1 MLSNNF
7 ALRIYLFELLLM
19 FVVSS
24 FIAGAG
30 DPSRTVAVHK
40 ISSVIWVSYPFCI
53 ALLRVC
59 IFCSASPLNLGCLGC
74 EVIRYKFGSIITY

>member
-40 ISSVIWVSYPFCI
+40 ISSVIWVSYPF
-53 ALLRVC
+53 LY
-59 IFCSASPLNLGCLGC
+59 CSLKSLYILFSKPI
-74 EVIRYKFGSIITY
+74 EFGMSWM